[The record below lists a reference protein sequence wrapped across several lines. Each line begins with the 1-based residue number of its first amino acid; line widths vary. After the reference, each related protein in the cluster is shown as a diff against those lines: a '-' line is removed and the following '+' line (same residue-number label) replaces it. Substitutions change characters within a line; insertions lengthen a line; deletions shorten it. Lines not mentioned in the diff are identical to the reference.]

1 MGESPDETHTSPES
15 PEEPD
20 RGSPEETRTSSEGA
34 TPESAETRQHTDP
47 PGEDGDGAEDIEA
60 LRKKVEETYDFEN
73 FGPGDMAEMSPEEW
87 EAAFDPETWITG
99 EHLLDRVEADLK
111 NRVQNR
117 DVFARVE
124 RFDDLVVAYSDT
136 GYAAVYPDGSVEG
149 RGTVLRDVKPTVA
162 LCSMES
168 YDAPEMPEG
177 DLLPS
182 PAEIPDDSS
191 SALGNTVLQVVAG
204 VHVLAGLVLLGAW
217 VLFLGGVLSQP
228 GVNTQALNLAFVV
241 VAALGFLGIGIFLFT
256 VVANARLS
264 DRFRAEEFRDR
275 LRAIGLEDGQ
285 RPDFLREIDGL
296 PESALERAGPTE
308 DGGPADDSSGTGDLS
323 GIREGGAPRTDE
335 GGTESAA
342 GARDPDEA
350 E

>member
-1 MGESPDETHTSPES
+1 MGES
-15 PEEPD
+15 PEEPQTPANPAGD
-20 RGSPEETRTSSEGA
+20 RADTG
-34 TPESAETRQHTDP
+34 
-47 PGEDGDGAEDIEA
+47 DIEA
-60 LRKKVEETYDFEN
+60 LREQVEEAYDFEN
-73 FGPGDMAEMSPEEW
+73 FGPGDMAAMSPEEW
-87 EAAFDPETWITG
+87 DAAFDPETWITG
-99 EHLLDRVEADLK
+99 DRLLDRVEADLK
-111 NRVQNR
+111 SRVRDR

-124 RFDDLVVAYSDT
+124 RFDDLLVAYSDT

-168 YDAPEMPEG
+168 YNAPETPEG

-204 VHVLAGLVLLGAW
+204 VHVLAGLVLLVAW
-217 VLFLGGVLSQP
+217 VLFLGGVLSGP
-228 GVNTQALNLAFVV
+228 GNTQALNLVFVV

-275 LRAIGLEDGQ
+275 LRAIGLEDGE
-285 RPDFLREIDGL
+285 RPDFLREVDGL
-296 PESALERAGPTE
+296 PENALE
-308 DGGPADDSSGTGDLS
+308 DGGAAGDSGRTARQSETRDRTPSRTTGDSGTAS
-323 GIREGGAPRTDE
+323 GNTPETDD
-335 GGTESAA
+335 TE
-342 GARDPDEA
+342 
-350 E
+350 